1 MKQLKAFIRIIY
13 TVTLVLTITLL
24 LPIDSKTVHAQRLD
38 MKKGEGGSEVQG
50 SAGPSGN
57 YGDSGIEECATPMGA
72 MAVVEPQSHVIA
84 ALSQYNLSSPTGVIR
99 MMIQQSNCFI
109 VVERGQGMANIQQE
123 RALME
128 SGELRSGSN
137 MGGGQMVAADFVLT
151 PSVVF
156 SDSDAG
162 GVGGAIGGAIGG
174 LLLGTAGEVLGG
186 MAGGVK
192 FKEAQTS
199 MMVSDTRTGV
209 QVAASEGSAKKADLA
224 LGLGLFGGGA
234 AGGVGG
240 YQSTAEGK
248 VLTASLVDNFNN
260 VVIVVRGQ
268 PSLHRNVRTLE
279 QEAALGGQLS
289 SGPSFNIGDVI
300 YPKIN
305 NIQLYSGP
313 TETSSTVVK
322 LSKSEELIFMG
333 EEKDGYLLIE
343 SGMGGGWVRK
353 ILVRK

>member
-1 MKQLKAFIRIIY
+1 
-13 TVTLVLTITLL
+13 
-24 LPIDSKTVHAQRLD
+24 
-38 MKKGEGGSEVQG
+38 
-50 SAGPSGN
+50 
-57 YGDSGIEECATPMGA
+57 
-72 MAVVEPQSHVIA
+72 
-84 ALSQYNLSSPTGVIR
+84 